1 MSTDSMTN
9 HQLICTTMID
19 PEQYVFPH
27 KELKHK
33 RTEEEQRQADE
44 TLEYL
49 EALAFRPHGVEW

>member
-1 MSTDSMTN
+1 
-9 HQLICTTMID
+9 MIE

-49 EALAFRPHGVEW
+49 EALPWRPLGVEW

>member
-1 MSTDSMTN
+1 
-9 HQLICTTMID
+9 MIE

-27 KELKHK
+27 KELKYE

-49 EALAFRPHGVEW
+49 EAFPFRPFTEEW